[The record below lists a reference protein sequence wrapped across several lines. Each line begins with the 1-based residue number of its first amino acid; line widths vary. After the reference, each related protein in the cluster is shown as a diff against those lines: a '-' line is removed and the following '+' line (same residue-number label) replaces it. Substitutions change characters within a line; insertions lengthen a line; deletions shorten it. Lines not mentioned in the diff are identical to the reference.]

1 MTPRLLLAETRSA
14 RDDAWSLEIAEVLAR
29 GWSAWL
35 QGARNEAADVA
46 PTLLAWIASG
56 QPGDSP
62 VCAEFVQRLLHS
74 PPPTNLK
81 ANACELLAL
90 AHSGYAARVRCASR
104 IHESLERLL
113 DAHQRDGGWGET
125 QSGKPQVPSCPIV
138 TACVLEALGAF
149 GFRLG
154 QTMVA
159 DAVNYIFSQ
168 QEETGL
174 WTDPRQVFAGL
185 AAIGYDMT
193 AMPLCRAVCRLKELQ
208 NEEGG
213 WGTPRSTV
221 AATANAVLALLIAD
235 EPHSAEVRAGVE
247 FLVGTQRAD
256 GLWNTANS
264 LVLHAVGRYA
274 CSVGALEEPNVL
286 GALGPAAGSA
296 LPAPGAA

>member
-1 MTPRLLLAETRSA
+1 MAEPRSA
-14 RDDAWSLEIAEVLAR
+14 RDDAWSLEIGEVLAR

-35 QGARNEAADVA
+35 QRSRNEAADVA

-56 QPGDSP
+56 QPGDSS
-62 VCAEFVQRLLHS
+62 VCTEFVQRLLHS
-74 PPPTNLK
+74 PPSSSLR

-90 AHSGYAARVRCASR
+90 AHSGYAARGMCAAR

-113 DAHQRDGGWGET
+113 DTHQRDGGWGEIRA
-125 QSGKPQVPSCPIV
+125 GEPQVPSCPVV

-154 QTMVA
+154 QPLVA
-159 DAVNYIFSQ
+159 NAVRYIFSQ

-174 WTDPRQVFAGL
+174 WADPRPVFAGL

-193 AMPLCRAVCRLKELQ
+193 AIPLRRAIRRLKELQ

-213 WGTPRSTV
+213 WGTPCSTV

-235 EPHSAEVRAGVE
+235 EPQSPEVRAGVE
-247 FLVGTQRAD
+247 FLVGTQRVD
-256 GLWNTANS
+256 GLWNAANS

-274 CSVGALEEPNVL
+274 CSVGALEGPD
-286 GALGPAAGSA
+286 ALGYLVPPTRHAA
-296 LPAPGAA
+296 